1 MYLPE
6 LYPRPTIQSR
16 SAARR
21 AVQDLVDINILNT
34 QTHMLTD
41 RVLHRQIYTNTRAN
55 LGLFRLPIYT
65 LETHMLIPDGLKH
78 KYISMEIE

>member
-1 MYLPE
+1 
-6 LYPRPTIQSR
+6 
-16 SAARR
+16 
-21 AVQDLVDINILNT
+21 
-34 QTHMLTD
+34 MLTD